1 MIVQHKITLE
11 IKEKLTSSA
20 IAYPLYAWLL
30 SHVSKETGDAL
41 HEQGI
46 QSLLVEGGAQTIQSF
61 IDRGL
66 WDEAREELSTRLLG
80 CGVPVPKMPVGV
92 VRRSEQTFGVTVNH
106 WTNFEGTL

>member
-1 MIVQHKITLE
+1 M
-11 IKEKLTSSA
+11 
-20 IAYPLYAWLL
+20 
-30 SHVSKETGDAL
+30 
-41 HEQGI
+41 
-46 QSLLVEGGAQTIQSF
+46 EGGAQTIQSF

-106 WTNFEGTL
+106 WKNFEGTL

>member
-1 MIVQHKITLE
+1 MVLGTVGESELP
-11 IKEKLTSSA
+11 SGFV
-20 IAYPLYAWLL
+20 AYADINTML
-30 SHVSKETGDAL
+30 DAL

-106 WTNFEGTL
+106 WKNFEGTL

>member
-1 MIVQHKITLE
+1 MVLGTVGESELP
-11 IKEKLTSSA
+11 SGFV
-20 IAYPLYAWLL
+20 AYADINTML
-30 SHVSKETGDAL
+30 DAL

-80 CGVPVPKMPVGV
+80 CGVPLPKMPVGV
-92 VRRSEQTFGVTVNH
+92 VRYSEQTFGVTVNH
-106 WTNFEGTL
+106 WKNFEGTL